1 MHASSEECTRS
12 DDDDDDGFCF
22 NYYYWG
28 NTHPP
33 RVSSCLLARD
43 IATTDVSSFV
53 DVVTTF
59 LHSLLRN
66 AIDIDIDIDIDVDD
80 DDACDE

>member
-33 RVSSCLLARD
+33 RVSSCLARD

-66 AIDIDIDIDIDVDD
+66 AIDIEVEV

>member
-12 DDDDDDGFCF
+12 DDDDDGFCF

-66 AIDIDIDIDIDVDD
+66 AIDIEVEV